1 MLAVIYLLVCMF
13 FGVQLLRIL
22 FPDPQRL
29 FVGIAPRKE
38 TVSLVP
44 TNLFFYPAG
53 FLVGLVV
60 ITTFTYFLG
69 FLMTPFI
76 PSEMPVLY
84 PANVVSLCAAIYFGS
99 LFWQKCYARRNA
111 PAPKPATAQD
121 SSAAQAAGANGVENA
136 VPTKEKIKIQGFIP
150 TKGSV
155 LFYVIPLVFL
165 AVALTFLFFYSFH
178 VTDHHSLA
186 GFSVYSDLSP
196 HTAILSSFS
205 HGMNFPT
212 EYPHFPGDGIRY
224 HFLFYFLSGNLNL
237 LGMQIDFA
245 LNIPSIMTGLS
256 CLTLLGV
263 LAVLLSGRRIT
274 FILAPILV
282 LFRSSYAIVSQ
293 ISALAKAPGATFES
307 VMDGIQTNTTWIGTT
322 LYDNWGLWAVNV
334 YANQRHLL
342 LGTGLVLVLLFLFL
356 PHVRRMFL
364 HVRKAKGA
372 GAKAFQ
378 FFISPEAWLPRKNDP
393 IRPLSL
399 GLVALL
405 IVICMPYFHGSA
417 LIAGL
422 LILFLMSIFSENRL
436 TYAVVAA
443 AAVLSAYAQSMF
455 FSGGP
460 QNVVSFSKQFGF
472 IVANPTFMNVIVYL
486 AKIMGIALIL
496 LVVYLL
502 VEIIMLFM
510 RKNGYRAVIFF
521 AFAMPAVFAFIVRT
535 SEDITAN
542 HKFVQISIIL
552 FSVCVSA
559 VLAFLW
565 KPLSARE
572 SEPVKQENIDSQTK
586 PARIRPIQSL
596 LIVIATRILAVL
608 LFVALTAT
616 GISEWIVYYNINKN
630 SVVMNLKSPMVQWV
644 ADNTNPKDVILTASY
659 SMNTI
664 LLSGRSIFYG
674 HPYYAWSAGYDTDAR
689 KIVYAE
695 LLAGCDGDV
704 LRFRELCA
712 QYDIAY
718 ILIDNDLRFPD
729 QSAIEE
735 GFVLNET
742 FFINNFKIAASFPY
756 ENDSVLYSVI

>member
-38 TVSLVP
+38 TVSLIP
-44 TNLFFYPAG
+44 TNLFIYPAG
-53 FLVGLVV
+53 FLVGLIL
-60 ITTFTYFLG
+60 ITTVTYFLG
-69 FLMTPFI
+69 YIMTPFI

-99 LFWQKCYARRNA
+99 LFWQKCFARRNA
-111 PAPKPATAQD
+111 PAPESKPAAD
-121 SSAAQAAGANGVENA
+121 SSGAQTVSANGAENA
-136 VPTKEKIKIQGFIP
+136 APPKEKFTIQGFVP

-155 LFYVIPLVFL
+155 LFYVLPLVFL
-165 AVALTFLFFYSFH
+165 AAALTFLFFYSFH

-245 LNIPSIMTGLS
+245 LNIPSILTGLS

-263 LAVLLSGRRIT
+263 LAVLLSGRRMT
-274 FILAPILV
+274 FILAPVLV

-307 VMDGIQTNTTWIGTT
+307 VMDGILKNTSWIGTT
-322 LYDNWGLWAVNV
+322 TYDNWGLWAVNV

-342 LGTGLVLVLLFLFL
+342 LGIGLVLILLFLFL

-372 GAKAFQ
+372 GAKLYQ
-378 FFISPEAWLPRKNDP
+378 FFISPEAWLPRKKDP
-393 IRPLSL
+393 IRPYAL
-399 GLVALL
+399 GLVALI
-405 IVICMPYFHGSA
+405 IVICMPYFHGSS

-422 LILFLMSIFSENRL
+422 LILFFMSIFSENRI

-443 AAVLSAYAQSMF
+443 AAVLSSYLQSVL

-460 QNVVSFSKQFGF
+460 QNVVSFTKQFGF
-472 IVANPTFMNVIVYL
+472 IVADPTFMNVAIYL

-496 LVVYLL
+496 LIIYLV
-502 VEIIMLFM
+502 VEIVLLFM
-510 RKNGYRAVIFF
+510 QKNGYRTVLVL
-521 AFAMPAVFAFIVRT
+521 AFAMPAVFAFVVRT
-535 SEDITAN
+535 SVDITAN
-542 HKFVQISIIL
+542 HKFIQISIIL
-552 FSVCVSA
+552 FSVYIAS

-565 KPLSARE
+565 KPMSTRLPVHQP
-572 SEPVKQENIDSQTK
+572 SEITDTQAK
-586 PARIRPIQSL
+586 PAGNHPVRSL
-596 LIVIATRILAVL
+596 LLVLATRILAVL
-608 LFVALTAT
+608 LFFTLTAT

-630 SVVMNLKSPMVQWV
+630 SVSMNLKSLMNQWV
-644 ADNTNPKDVILTASY
+644 EQNTRPKDVILTAPY

-674 HPYYAWSAGYDTDAR
+674 HPYYAWSAGYDTDER
-689 KIVYAE
+689 KVVYAE
-695 LLAGCDGDV
+695 LLSGCDGDV

-712 QYDIAY
+712 QNDIAY
-718 ILIDNDLRFPD
+718 ILIDNTLRFPD
-729 QSAIEE
+729 PSAIEE
-735 GFVLNET
+735 GFILNET
-742 FFINNFKIAASFPY
+742 FFVNNFKIAASFPN
-756 ENDSVLYSVI
+756 ENDSVIYSVT